1 MAGLRSLVLGEGRLN
16 MPTADASEQPTSPQ
30 GGEHVK
36 PDKTSARPIR
46 AVGLLLIL
54 QAIGLIG
61 LIAYGLLQVDWQQ
74 VKSDSQQGL
83 VVEIQ
88 PDSSQQEG
96 EEKSGV
102 EAARA
107 IGAAIL
113 FLPSIVLAILGA
125 LGFLIFSRRGW
136 LLASL
141 AQTLSLG
148 ACMELYYDSVWE
160 KPGFVYPV
168 MLYCILMILYL
179 NSSAVRVV
187 FHSRHKPA
195 KTMGQDLEVV
205 RDS

>member
-1 MAGLRSLVLGEGRLN
+1 M
-16 MPTADASEQPTSPQ
+16 
-30 GGEHVK
+30 K
-36 PDKTSARPIR
+36 PDKTSSRPIR

-54 QAIGLIG
+54 QAIGLVG
-61 LIAYGLLQVDWQQ
+61 LLAYGLLQVDWQQ
-74 VKSDSQQGL
+74 VRSDSQQGL
-83 VVEIQ
+83 EVEIQ

-96 EEKSGV
+96 EEESGLV
-102 EAARA
+102 AARA

-148 ACMELYYDSVWE
+148 ACMELYYGSVWE

-168 MLYCILMILYL
+168 MLYCVLMILYL
-179 NSSAVRVV
+179 NSSEVRVV
-187 FHSRHKPA
+187 FHSRRKPA
-195 KTMGQDLEVV
+195 KNRGQDLEVV